1 MKRNEFIKISGLAG
15 ISFTIFPHFSFK
27 TLQNQFSRNQLIG
40 KGNPDI
46 VGDSYTSKMEK
57 TTKEA
62 FIQMKKAAAK
72 ENINIE
78 VVSAYRSF
86 QRQKEIF
93 EGKYKR
99 FTGQGMSPEEA
110 VEKIIEYS
118 TIPGTSRH
126 HWGTD
131 LDLIDANAPRP
142 ANVLMPENFHGNGPY
157 CNFKIWL
164 NNNAGKFG
172 FYEVYTDNGNRKGFK
187 YEPWHFSYA
196 PISIP
201 MLKEYKQ
208 KIDVKNML
216 ADEKIL
222 GNDHFSEA
230 FLSKYVK
237 ENIMDI
243 NPDLLPASK
252 SR

>member
-15 ISFTIFPHFSFK
+15 LSLAVFPHFSFN
-27 TLQNQFSRNQLIG
+27 TFSEEFTRNQLLG

-46 VGDSYTSKMEK
+46 IGNSYTSKMNK
-57 TTKEA
+57 TAKEA
-62 FIQMKKAAAK
+62 FNQMKAAAAK

-86 QRQKEIF
+86 NRQKQIF

-99 FTGQGMSPEEA
+99 FTKQGLTPEKA
-110 VEKIIEYS
+110 IEKIIEYS

-142 ANVLMPENFHGNGPY
+142 ANVLMPENYHGNGPY
-157 CNFKIWL
+157 CGFKEWL
-164 NNNAGKFG
+164 NANAEKFG

-196 PISIP
+196 PVSIP
-201 MLKEYKQ
+201 MLQEYQ
-208 KIDVKNML
+208 AKIDVKKML
-216 ADEKIL
+216 SEEKLI
-222 GNDHFSEA
+222 GNEHFSEA
-230 FLSKYVK
+230 FVEKYIN
-237 ENIMDI
+237 ENILDI
-243 NPDLLPASK
+243 NPKLIP
-252 SR
+252 